1 MIFIGGIS
9 QGMKALAYTGLI
21 TCSFCK
27 STTSC
32 ELLMTYYY
40 FSFFFI
46 PLFKWNKHFLVK
58 MNCCDAV
65 YDLNPLK
72 GKAIA
77 RGEQVAI
84 DPEDLKLLEDGK
96 IRRNQAAGQEIEG
109 ADPEKT
115 LRCPICKYEAPGDS
129 NYCPKCGQRLR

>member
-46 PLFKWNKHFLVK
+46 PLFKWNTSLYAHNDTFRHL
-58 MNCCDAV
+58 
-65 YDLNPLK
+65 
-72 GKAIA
+72 I
-77 RGEQVAI
+77 
-84 DPEDLKLLEDGK
+84 
-96 IRRNQAAGQEIEG
+96 
-109 ADPEKT
+109 
-115 LRCPICKYEAPGDS
+115 S
-129 NYCPKCGQRLR
+129 

>member
-9 QGMKALAYTGLI
+9 QGMKALAYTGLL

-27 STTSC
+27 STSSC
-32 ELLMTYYY
+32 QILMTYYY

-46 PLFKWNKHFLVK
+46 PLFKWNKRFLVK
-58 MNCCDAV
+58 MDCCDAV
-65 YDLNPLK
+65 YALNPAK
-72 GKAIA
+72 GKALA
-77 RGEQVAI
+77 RGEQVMI
-84 DPEDLKLLEDGK
+84 LPEDLELLEEGK
-96 IRRNQAAGQEIEG
+96 IRWNYTNRQENGEG
-109 ADPEKT
+109 DSEKP

>member
-1 MIFIGGIS
+1 
-9 QGMKALAYTGLI
+9 
-21 TCSFCK
+21 
-27 STTSC
+27 
-32 ELLMTYYY
+32 MTYYY

-65 YDLNPLK
+65 YELNPLK

-84 DPEDLKLLEDGK
+84 NPEDLNLLEDGK

-109 ADPEKT
+109 ADSEKT

>member
-1 MIFIGGIS
+1 M
-9 QGMKALAYTGLI
+9 
-21 TCSFCK
+21 
-27 STTSC
+27 
-32 ELLMTYYY
+32 
-40 FSFFFI
+40 
-46 PLFKWNKHFLVK
+46 
-58 MNCCDAV
+58 
-65 YDLNPLK
+65 
-72 GKAIA
+72 
-77 RGEQVAI
+77 AI

>member
-32 ELLMTYYY
+32 GLLMTYYY

-65 YDLNPLK
+65 YELNPLK

-77 RGEQVAI
+77 R
-84 DPEDLKLLEDGK
+84 K

-109 ADPEKT
+109 ADSEKT